1 MDDNAQSRI
10 NLLVAYFES
19 ARQELINRVN
29 QRDNTVLLF
38 LVAATAIFG
47 VAFGN
52 VTRPAI
58 LFAISPLGLGVAVI
72 YTQHNT
78 LIGQLGYYC
87 GVEVTEQA
95 DRMLWPS
102 PDSWETSKS
111 LFDPALSGI
120 KGPSQKRRGI
130 PSTYFLRLSAIAL
143 LIPIPGV
150 VGAAIAFDRTPNPGW
165 ARTGFAICFLMSV
178 LAVVLLV
185 NSARRRTKLL
195 DEVAGWREDRLKRLE
210 AEATG
215 AMPST
220 EGNPAGSD
228 QQGGSSTTPETKGLG
243 TD

>member
-87 GVEVTEQA
+87 GVEVTE
-95 DRMLWPS
+95 
-102 PDSWETSKS
+102 
-111 LFDPALSGI
+111 
-120 KGPSQKRRGI
+120 
-130 PSTYFLRLSAIAL
+130 
-143 LIPIPGV
+143 
-150 VGAAIAFDRTPNPGW
+150 
-165 ARTGFAICFLMSV
+165 
-178 LAVVLLV
+178 
-185 NSARRRTKLL
+185 
-195 DEVAGWREDRLKRLE
+195 
-210 AEATG
+210 
-215 AMPST
+215 
-220 EGNPAGSD
+220 
-228 QQGGSSTTPETKGLG
+228 
-243 TD
+243 